1 MTDLVIELN
10 LALLPDPGLAGKL
23 AVLSSEFA
31 GRYPALVRLGD
42 AGPRLTLAPHLTLY
56 QVPVPL
62 AGLAQLHAGLSEIA
76 AAGRRAEL
84 ACERLAYNKGEDS
97 LEAQTEITGGLRS
110 LQEAVIALANPVRAG
125 RLMERDPAGNRVEDL
140 LRREDPVGR
149 AVRDTGY
156 AEAGTLFRPHYT
168 LNWFVPGAIGDED
181 ADALE
186 RDADPASLA
195 GCCTALGM
203 FALGP
208 NGTCPQLLAR
218 YEFGG

>member
-1 MTDLVIELN
+1 MGDLRIELN
-10 LALLPDPGLAGKL
+10 VALLPDPGLAGKL

-62 AGLAQLHAGLSEIA
+62 TALAQLHAGLSEIA
-76 AAGRRAEL
+76 AAGRSAEL
-84 ACERLAYNKGEDS
+84 SCERFAYNKGEDS
-97 LEAQTEITGGLRS
+97 LEAQTEITGDLIS
-110 LQEAVIALANPVRAG
+110 LQQAVIALANPIRAG
-125 RLMERDPAGNRVEDL
+125 RLLERDPAGNRVEDL
-140 LRREDPVGR
+140 LRRDDMVGR
-149 AVRDTGY
+149 NIRHTGY
-156 AEAGTLFRPHYT
+156 AEAGALFRPHYT
-168 LNWFVPGAIGDED
+168 LNWFVPGAVGDED
-181 ADALE
+181 ADAME
-186 RDADPASLA
+186 RDVDPAALA
-195 GCCTALGM
+195 GRCTALGM